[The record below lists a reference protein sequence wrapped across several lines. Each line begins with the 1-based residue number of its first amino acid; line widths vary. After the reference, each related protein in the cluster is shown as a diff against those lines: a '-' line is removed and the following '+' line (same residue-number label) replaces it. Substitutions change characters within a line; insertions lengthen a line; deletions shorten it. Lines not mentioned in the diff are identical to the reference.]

1 MEIRFV
7 YVYKSKT
14 FLYTLIH
21 VWRTNRRR
29 ESSGSL
35 IVMYKWFHRILTTL
49 WRREIE
55 CWTERD
61 EVGYEWCV
69 YVLVRSCCFALIRNQ
84 YQKVTLTIIGCY
96 DGRSRVRCSWLIYLA
111 WVHTFGINLL
121 VSGKIVVVDRC
132 VLVRESWQLL
142 SFCLR
147 LGKRENLCEKL
158 NLGSHSLDV
167 RTMVRFLLLF
177 VFFIWQFYGLW
188 RFFCLRFVKV
198 QCCNFYFTR

>member
-1 MEIRFV
+1 MFISRKLV
-7 YVYKSKT
+7 YT
-14 FLYTLIH
+14 LLYTYGAQIEDAKVVG
-21 VWRTNRRR
+21 VWLWCTNDFT
-29 ESSGSL
+29 EF
-35 IVMYKWFHRILTTL
+35 WQHCD
-49 WRREIE
+49 WREIE

-84 YQKVTLTIIGCY
+84 YQKVTLTIMGCY

-121 VSGKIVVVDRC
+121 VSGKIVVDRC

-158 NLGSHSLDV
+158 NPQFGCANYGSIFV
-167 RTMVRFLLLF
+167 IVCFLYLT
-177 VFFIWQFYGLW
+177 V
-188 RFFCLRFVKV
+188 LRFVT
-198 QCCNFYFTR
+198 FLLFTLRQSAVL

>member
-1 MEIRFV
+1 MFISRKLV
-7 YVYKSKT
+7 YT
-14 FLYTLIH
+14 LLYTYGAQIEDAKVVG
-21 VWRTNRRR
+21 VWLWCTNDFTEFWQHCDWR
-29 ESSGSL
+29 E
-35 IVMYKWFHRILTTL
+35 K
-49 WRREIE
+49 E

-69 YVLVRSCCFALIRNQ
+69 CVLVRSCCFALIRNQ
-84 YQKVTLTIIGCY
+84 YQKVTLTIMGCY

-121 VSGKIVVVDRC
+121 VSGKIVVDRC

>member
-1 MEIRFV
+1 
-7 YVYKSKT
+7 
-14 FLYTLIH
+14 
-21 VWRTNRRR
+21 
-29 ESSGSL
+29 
-35 IVMYKWFHRILTTL
+35 MYKWFHRILTTL

-84 YQKVTLTIIGCY
+84 YQKVTLPIMGCY

-121 VSGKIVVVDRC
+121 VSGKIVVDRC

-147 LGKRENLCEKL
+147 WGKWRICVKNSIWVATVWMCELWFDFCYCLFSLFDSSTVCDVSFVYALSKCSVVTFILLDRFDNNDLACCDSFCFLSHLIWLLGL
-158 NLGSHSLDV
+158 
-167 RTMVRFLLLF
+167 
-177 VFFIWQFYGLW
+177 
-188 RFFCLRFVKV
+188 
-198 QCCNFYFTR
+198 